1 MPRLTLLIQRICR
14 IKTRFSRLCDLMIQ
28 VGLLNDISMLRKVS
42 VTFPSLTQGRF
53 QCAEGIVH
61 IGTRQPVSCLHP
73 RSLELGTKSIEFID
87 VNTECCRGSQ
97 GGHPRVPGHQQAP
110 SHRFFYIGSG
120 MLTNKMW
127 WIVGGFWKSNAFIY
141 WDTSYILSTAVL
153 LPSYE
158 WQISL
163 EAEGTGNVSWEPQ
176 GHCEGGLGRSH
187 PGG

>member
-1 MPRLTLLIQRICR
+1 MHLRFQLCWSIQCLLGCRLSCGSSTSMQTMPRLTLLIQRICR

-73 RSLELGTKSIEFID
+73 RYLELGTKSIEFID
-87 VNTECCRGSQ
+87 VNTGCCRGSQ

-120 MLTNKMW
+120 MLTNKM
-127 WIVGGFWKSNAFIY
+127 
-141 WDTSYILSTAVL
+141 
-153 LPSYE
+153 
-158 WQISL
+158 
-163 EAEGTGNVSWEPQ
+163 
-176 GHCEGGLGRSH
+176 
-187 PGG
+187 